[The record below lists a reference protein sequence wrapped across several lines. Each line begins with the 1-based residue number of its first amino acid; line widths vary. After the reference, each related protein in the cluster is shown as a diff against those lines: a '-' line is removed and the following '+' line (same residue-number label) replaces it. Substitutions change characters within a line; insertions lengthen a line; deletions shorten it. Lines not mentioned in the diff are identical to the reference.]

1 MKLHKRWGTS
11 DFSSIVGVGVAAQLL
26 TVISGPLVAR
36 MLGPEGR
43 GAQMLVMVM
52 ATMFARFGV
61 ASLSRAISH
70 AVAQTNGSARD
81 VLGPSF
87 GLWLAWSMV
96 PAVLAGTATAV
107 VRPETGFVWV
117 SVLEAGVIALLGC
130 WLAILAGMLQG
141 EGAVPRVN
149 LNRLL
154 FASTYVLAVT
164 AIWFVHRTDLAV
176 VILGTNILAQLVVL
190 RVSWSGLR
198 PATGDSSVR
207 AQRSDI
213 HRFARRT
220 LVVSIGVAD
229 GLVDQLLVGLA
240 VSSAALGL
248 YAVASSVTTLPGMVL
263 GGLAATLLPRMAAHS
278 PVPAAAIMRRWLAG
292 ALGVSLLIVVGMQV
306 VIAPALRILFGD
318 EFVPAITCARI
329 LIVAQA
335 VLAMRLVLSAAV
347 QAQGRGARTSII
359 ELITL
364 GVMLAG
370 VPIGV
375 LLHGIEGAAT
385 AVLLAG
391 LIACALLAASMS
403 WRGKGVEQ
411 RFVSAG

>member
-1 MKLHKRWGTS
+1 M
-11 DFSSIVGVGVAAQLL
+11 GVGVVAQLL

-36 MLGPEGR
+36 MLGPDGR
-43 GAQMLVMVM
+43 GALMLVMVV

-70 AVAQTNGSARD
+70 AVAQTNASARD
-81 VLGPSF
+81 VLGPSL

-96 PAVLAGTATAV
+96 PAVLAGTATAAI
-107 VRPETGFVWV
+107 RPETEFVWV

-141 EGAVPRVN
+141 EGAVPWIN

-190 RVSWSGLR
+190 RVSWRGLQ
-198 PATGDSSVR
+198 PATGDCSVR
-207 AQRSDI
+207 ARRSDI

-240 VSSAALGL
+240 ASSVALGL

-263 GGLAATLLPRMAAHS
+263 GGITATLLPRMAAHS

-292 ALGVSLLIVVGMQV
+292 ALGVSLLIVVAMQV

-359 ELITL
+359 ELIAV

-370 VPIGV
+370 VPVGV
-375 LLHGIEGAAT
+375 LLYGIEGAAT

-391 LIACALLAASMS
+391 LIACGLLAASIS
-403 WRGKGVEQ
+403 WQGKGIEQ
-411 RFVSAG
+411 RFVSAD